1 MVRQVTRQGTE
12 AQTLSSDA
20 VVRIPLADAIGAIR
34 RELKQAMDDGRKE
47 DLRFG
52 LGAVELELQL
62 QVSGERGVDGGIK
75 VWVVSLGAHA
85 SRSTA
90 ETHTVRL
97 TLHPQDREGKD
108 IDIHGTTGAKP
119 VG

>member
-1 MVRQVTRQGTE
+1 VS
-12 AQTLSSDA
+12 SSDA
-20 VVRIPLADAIGAIR
+20 VVGIPLADAIGAIR
-34 RELKQAMDDGRKE
+34 RELKQAMDEGQEE

-62 QVSGERGVDGGIK
+62 QVSGQRGVNGGVK
-75 VWVVSLGAHA
+75 VWVLSLGGQA

-108 IDIHGTTGAKP
+108 IDIHGTTAAKP